1 VLQLP
6 EQPHQGE
13 PALLT
18 DPSLRTFNAAGMK
31 HGRLRT
37 FSLAAAAPTIRALR
51 EGFRQSR
58 TMGQPWQQGGAL
70 VLARGGEV
78 LYSYSSDDPGDHPPL
93 EKVLAALRGPLAA

>member
-1 VLQLP
+1 VLHLP
-6 EQPHQGE
+6 EEPQQGE
-13 PALLT
+13 PPLLT
-18 DPSLRTFNAAGMK
+18 DPSLRTFTAAGMK

-51 EGFRQSR
+51 EGFRQTR

-78 LYSYSSDDPGDHPPL
+78 LFSHSSDDPGDHPPID
-93 EKVLAALRGPLAA
+93 KVLAALQGPLAA